1 MVLGLIGGVLALMVG
16 AIGHRATSMMG
27 SLAAF
32 VEYDEGVEQMQFY
45 SVMAILLPI
54 LGLIGAG
61 LSGRSAPLAAG
72 LMAVSAVGMLYV
84 FGIGIFSIIC
94 SGLLGVGA
102 ILVFTDANN
111 GPAAKG

>member
-27 SLAAF
+27 NMAAY
-32 VEYDEGVEQMQFY
+32 VEYDDGASQMQFY

-61 LSGRSAPLAAG
+61 LSGRSSTVAAG
-72 LMAVSAVGMLYV
+72 LMAVSAAGMLFV

-102 ILVFTDANN
+102 VLVFSDTT
-111 GPAAKG
+111 GTPAAKG